1 MQLRTIGRS
10 GLQVPP
16 LCLGGNVF
24 GWTADE
30 AASFRILDA
39 AVDAGLNFIDTADV
53 YSAWIPGHHG
63 GESETIIGNWL
74 KKSAR
79 RKDVVIATK
88 VGMKMP
94 PDRKGLSAE
103 HIARSAE
110 ESLRRLKT
118 DHVDLYFAHC
128 DDASVPFEETLGAF
142 QQLIKQGKVRIIG
155 ASNYTAPRL
164 AEALKTS
171 SEHGL
176 PRFEVLQPLYNLYA
190 RADYEAALE
199 PLCRE
204 QQIGVVTYFALASG
218 FLTGKYRKPEDA
230 AKSARG
236 GGVVA
241 KYLNERGFRILAA
254 LDEVGRRYGAS
265 PARVALAWQIAR
277 PTITAPIASATSV
290 EQVSELLAAT
300 KLKLDQAAIE
310 QLNSASA

>member
-1 MQLRTIGRS
+1 MKSFLLKLSAFAFIGGVAAATTATSVNAAELHVMSS
-10 GLQVPP
+10 GGFTAAYKI
-16 LCLGGNVF
+16 LGPKF
-24 GWTADE
+24 A
-30 AASFRILDA
+30 AASGNTL
-39 AVDAGLNFIDTADV
+39 DTALGP
-53 YSAWIPGHHG
+53 SMGKAPEAIPNRLAR
-63 GESETIIGNWL
+63 GEP
-74 KKSAR
+74 A
-79 RKDVVIATK
+79 DVVIM
-88 VGMKMP
+88 VGYA
-94 PDRKGLSAE
+94 L
-103 HIARSAE
+103 
-110 ESLRRLKT
+110 
-118 DHVDLYFAHC
+118 
-128 DDASVPFEETLGAF
+128 DD
-142 QQLIKQGKVRIIG
+142 LIKQGKVRIIG

-171 SEHGL
+171 SEHDL

>member
-10 GLQVPP
+10 GLKVPP

-53 YSAWIPGHHG
+53 NSAWLPGHHG

-79 RKDVVIATK
+79 RKDVVLATK
-88 VGMKMP
+88 VGMQMP

-118 DHVDLYFAHC
+118 DHIDVYFAHC

-164 AEALKTS
+164 AEA
-171 SEHGL
+171 
-176 PRFEVLQPLYNLYA
+176 
-190 RADYEAALE
+190 
-199 PLCRE
+199 
-204 QQIGVVTYFALASG
+204 
-218 FLTGKYRKPEDA
+218 
-230 AKSARG
+230 
-236 GGVVA
+236 
-241 KYLNERGFRILAA
+241 
-254 LDEVGRRYGAS
+254 
-265 PARVALAWQIAR
+265 
-277 PTITAPIASATSV
+277 
-290 EQVSELLAAT
+290 
-300 KLKLDQAAIE
+300 
-310 QLNSASA
+310 